1 MVIAVSD
8 WVAASG
14 ALLFFILLRG
24 KDELLGLNPPCGR
37 KGERKTLGAQL
48 EALEVIEDVAQ
59 ITLLSLEK
67 LSKCTVVPALR
78 IKFLV

>member
-1 MVIAVSD
+1 M
-8 WVAASG
+8 VAAIE

-24 KDELLGLNPPCGR
+24 NDELLRQILHVGEKGR
-37 KGERKTLGAQL
+37 EKAFGAQL
-48 EALEVIEDVAQ
+48 EALEVIEGVAQ

-67 LSKCTVVPALR
+67 LSKCTIVPALR

>member
-1 MVIAVSD
+1 M
-8 WVAASG
+8 G
-14 ALLFFILLRG
+14 E
-24 KDELLGLNPPCGR
+24 KGR
-37 KGERKTLGAQL
+37 EKALGAQL